1 MAKPKRAHYLHYCSY
16 YHSRHRCVVH
26 ERHRC
31 DHNLGIKPISSIRGV
46 KGQLHEN
53 GNENRNWYVV
63 HTYSGYENKVKT
75 DLEKR
80 VESMEM
86 EDKIFQIVVP
96 IEEVVEYKDGKKKV
110 SQRKVFPG
118 YVMVEMIVTDDSW
131 YVVRNTPGVTGFV
144 SSGVKPIPLEK
155 HEVDVIL
162 RDMGMTKTKSGF
174 AVGESVKV
182 IAGPFEDFT
191 GTITEVNLD
200 KGKVWVSISMFGRDT
215 PVELDFHQISKL

>member
-1 MAKPKRAHYLHYCSY
+1 MS
-16 YHSRHRCVVH
+16 
-26 ERHRC
+26 
-31 DHNLGIKPISSIRGV
+31 
-46 KGQLHEN
+46 EN
-53 GNENRNWYVV
+53 MRDNANENRNWYVV

-86 EDKIFQIVVP
+86 EDKIFQIIVP

-162 RDMGMTKTKSGF
+162 RDMGMAKTKADFS
-174 AVGESVKV
+174 VGESVKV
-182 IAGPFEDFT
+182 VSGPFENFT
-191 GTITEVNLD
+191 GTITEINLD
-200 KGKVWVSISMFGRDT
+200 KGKIWVSISMFGRDT